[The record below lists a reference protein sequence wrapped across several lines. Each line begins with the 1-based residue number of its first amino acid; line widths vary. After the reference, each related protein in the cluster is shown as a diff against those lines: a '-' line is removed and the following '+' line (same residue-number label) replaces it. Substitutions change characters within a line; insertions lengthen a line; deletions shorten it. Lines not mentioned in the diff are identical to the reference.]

1 MGVVMS
7 KNFVN
12 YQSLEDLNRLD
23 HKEAYSQHSIQ
34 FKSITDSLSEFY
46 KDYENKDKIIQLLNA
61 WLYFIR
67 GLYESYGLN
76 AVKEFSESEFGCPI
90 RFSFY
95 YEYGFN
101 IGNKAS
107 IYKNKFLFSV
117 YNRFLK
123 SALLPGARV
132 HSIYSKLRWRF
143 AKFIIINIPIQRDYS
158 RKSQLIEY
166 IMTHFDGYF
175 REVDAAEI
183 VSLLSS
189 ALPDVFFSDQVNV
202 ATKKEL
208 NVECAS
214 WTFLEFSGFENI
226 FLLNRVT
233 RVKGLQ
239 HGGGYFAFE
248 PQYGTRFEESISDKF
263 IGWGLSPIAN
273 ERQPR
278 YTHRY
283 ENKNSPVKLTRLIW
297 VEGSKS
303 SIFNYF
309 MWPKQIQQNYNL
321 NSIRYISDEISSS
334 NISHYSMP
342 YPNHLRSCQYD
353 QARGI
358 ELPNTKGLGENNIR
372 RGDVLIF
379 DESGQS
385 LIHCCIERHIPF
397 IFVVSRDD
405 MFGFS
410 EMQIEWFNL
419 MREARLAFFED
430 ECGCLSLR
438 IGEIFETEYELP
450 EKLENFYRKTFID
463 I

>member
-1 MGVVMS
+1 MN

-12 YQSLEDLNRLD
+12 RQSLEDLKRLD
-23 HKEAYSQHSIQ
+23 HEETYSQHNIQ
-34 FKSITDSLSEFY
+34 FESIAESLSEFY

-67 GLYESYGLN
+67 GLNESYGVD
-76 AVKEFSESEFGCPI
+76 AVKEFGEGEFGCPI

-107 IYKNKFLFSV
+107 IYKSKFLFSIF
-117 YNRFLK
+117 NAFLRRP
-123 SALLPGARV
+123 LLPGAKV

-143 AKFIIINIPIQRDYS
+143 AKFIIINIPIQRNYV

-166 IMTHFDGYF
+166 IMKYFDGYF
-175 REVDAAEI
+175 NEEDTVGI
-183 VSLLSS
+183 KSSLSC
-189 ALPDVFFSDQVNV
+189 ALPDVFCSDQVNV
-202 ATKKEL
+202 TTKKEL

-214 WTFLEFSGFENI
+214 WTFLEFSGFEKI
-226 FLLNRVT
+226 FLLNRTT

-239 HGGGYFAFE
+239 HGGGYFAYD
-248 PQYGTRFEESISDKF
+248 PQYGTQFEESISDRY
-263 IGWGLSPIAN
+263 IGWGLSPGEN
-273 ERQPR
+273 ERQHR
-278 YTHRY
+278 YTHNY
-283 ENKNSPVKLTRLIW
+283 KNKNSPVMLTRLIW

-321 NSIRYISDEISSS
+321 NSIAYISDEIRLT

-342 YPNHLRSCQYD
+342 YPKYLRSDQYD
-353 QARGI
+353 RARGI
-358 ELPNTKGLGENNIR
+358 ELPNITGLGENNIR
-372 RGDVLIF
+372 KGDILIF

-385 LIHCCIERHIPF
+385 LIHFCVEQQVPF
-397 IFVVSRDD
+397 IFIISRNDIS
-405 MFGFS
+405 GFS
-410 EMQIEWFNL
+410 EKQVEWFDL
-419 MREARLAFFED
+419 MRAEKLAFFED
-430 ECGCLSLR
+430 ETGKLSARLV
-438 IGEIFETEYELP
+438 ELFETEYELP
-450 EKLENFYRKTFID
+450 EKLSNFQRKTFID